1 MIFMKRLFYLLLSL
15 ATASPALAQT
25 SRTATDTVVFNRR
38 RAVQLE
44 GGSNFRDLGGY
55 PAAGGRHVRWGRLY
69 RSADISRLTDADLL
83 ALQSRHVALV
93 CDLRGPQEYAQAPDR
108 LPPGT
113 RRLELPAGS
122 EKIDPRLLSGGSKSI
137 NRDSLMRAVYTNTS
151 FFKEKYKP
159 LFDELLALPAGQ
171 ALLFH
176 CTAGKDRTGIGA
188 ALVLLALGV
197 DRATILRDYAATD
210 VYWQVGRE
218 QTLQRM
224 AQAGQS
230 TEAVA
235 AVRPLLAA
243 NPAYLAGTFA
253 AIDQQYGSVAN
264 YLATAMDL
272 TPQKL
277 TLLQAKY
284 LQ

>member
-1 MIFMKRLFYLLLSL
+1 MKKLLYLLLL
-15 ATASPALAQT
+15 AAPALAQQ
-25 SRTATDTVVFNRR
+25 APDTLVYNAR
-38 RAVQLE
+38 RAVVLQ

-55 PAAGGRHVRWGRLY
+55 PAAGGRHVKWGRIY

-108 LPPGT
+108 LPAGA

-122 EKIDPRLLSGGSKSI
+122 EKLDPRLLSGSPRL
-137 NRDSLMRAVYTNTS
+137 NRDSLMRATYTDLR
-151 FFKEKYKP
+151 FFRAKYEP
-159 LFDELLALPAGQ
+159 MFTELLALPSGE

-188 ALVLLALGV
+188 ALVLAALGV
-197 DRATILRDYAATD
+197 DRATILQDYAATD
-210 VYWQVGRE
+210 VYWRAGRE
-218 QTLQRM
+218 QMLQRV

-230 TEAVA
+230 AEAL
-235 AVRPLLAA
+235 RPLLAA

-253 AIDQQYGSVAN
+253 AIDAQYGSVDR
-264 YLATAMDL
+264 YLATVMEL
-272 TPQKL
+272 SPQKL
-277 TLLQAKY
+277 TALRAKY
-284 LQ
+284 LTN